1 MALYLDEN
9 DYPQNYDWMP
19 EDVKVKILAQLND
32 LNDYGR
38 SCYRLMNN
46 RMFKQED
53 RDFFREQMSK
63 NTRELY
69 QIVDFLH
76 GCGIMVENG
85 WRCNRDYFLA
95 TYDDAV
101 DEIDYLH
108 ELMVDG
114 YYNEDNE

>member
-69 QIVDFLH
+69 QIVDFLR

-114 YYNEDNE
+114 YYNEDNQ